1 MRIISTPLVCLRD
14 SDAHEL
20 LRLLGEEDIIDARVP
35 RLYYDAFQ
43 VAIANGDQ
51 ARARVFAQRAHAAR
65 VWAWCMT
72 ETISWARWSS
82 RARHLPSPQL
92 AGKAIAVTLLL
103 SHSSRAFSA
112 SLHQSGHTISP
123 SLARNDERSC

>member
-51 ARARVFAQRAHAAR
+51 ARARVFA
-65 VWAWCMT
+65 
-72 ETISWARWSS
+72 
-82 RARHLPSPQL
+82 
-92 AGKAIAVTLLL
+92 
-103 SHSSRAFSA
+103 
-112 SLHQSGHTISP
+112 
-123 SLARNDERSC
+123 